1 MESDKSLNSLL
12 NKKKPNKKEEIAKY
26 EHLINNFKSD
36 QEPLNKIYIDIFNN
50 IIEKRLKLI
59 LETEPDF
66 MYVWKSLQAARILSR
81 NKSIQ
86 NEIYKENHIYINQ
99 LALIKLKNLNQKS
112 KII

>member
-1 MESDKSLNSLL
+1 MKSDKTLDGLL
-12 NKKKPNKKEEIAKY
+12 NKKEPNKKEEIAKY

-36 QEPLNKIYIDIFNN
+36 QEPLNKIYNN

-99 LALIKLKNLNQKS
+99 LALIKLTNLNQKS